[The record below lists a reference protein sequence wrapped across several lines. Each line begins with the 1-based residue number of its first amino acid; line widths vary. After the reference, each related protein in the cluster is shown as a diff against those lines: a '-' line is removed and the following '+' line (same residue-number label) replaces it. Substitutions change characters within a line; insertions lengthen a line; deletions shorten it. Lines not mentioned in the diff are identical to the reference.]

1 MESSTLILSYVGD
14 TAARIHG
21 PFKNP
26 EHSHAVFQRELCP
39 AGRVLQRRTMPEST
53 SDSIDPA
60 QHVPTIL
67 LVEDDP
73 GVSAL
78 LNATLERQGYGVTCA
93 GTLAAA
99 EAHLQRRG
107 DYDLVILD
115 RGLPD
120 GDGATLCPV
129 IRAIC
134 AHSYTLM
141 LTGDATPEAKVE
153 GFAFGADDYVT
164 KPFEHDE
171 LLARIRA
178 GLRIVELQK
187 ELLAS
192 NRRYEALSLTDSLTS
207 LGNRRAFDEEFASR
221 FEHAQ
226 RYSRPLSIALIDLDH
241 FKSVNDRSGHTA
253 GDGVLRGIAQI
264 IEHSTRRTDFP
275 ARIGGEEFAVLLPET
290 SLFEALHVAEKIRST
305 IDGATIRTEGAVH
318 QVTVSIGI
326 ANVPHSIVSSAKMLF
341 DAADQALYRAK
352 NRGRNRVECE
362 RRRVTVREGRQ
373 EMAEI
378 R

>member
-1 MESSTLILSYVGD
+1 
-14 TAARIHG
+14 
-21 PFKNP
+21 
-26 EHSHAVFQRELCP
+26 
-39 AGRVLQRRTMPEST
+39 MPDST
-53 SDSIDPA
+53 SDLIDPA
-60 QHVPTIL
+60 RHVPTIL

-73 GVSAL
+73 DVSAFL
-78 LNATLERQGYGVTCA
+78 SATLKRQGYAVTCA
-93 GTLAAA
+93 GNLAAA
-99 EAHLQRRG
+99 KASLQRTG

-120 GDGATLCPV
+120 GDGATLCAA
-129 IRAIC
+129 IRSIC
-134 AHSYTLM
+134 LYSYTLL
-141 LTGDATPEAKVE
+141 LTAEATAEAKVE

-164 KPFEHDE
+164 KPFEPEE

-221 FEHAQ
+221 FEYAQ
-226 RYSRPLSIALIDLDH
+226 RYVRPLSIALIDLDH
-241 FKSVNDRSGHTA
+241 FKSVNDLSGHIA
-253 GDGVLRGIAQI
+253 GDGVLRAVAHL

-275 ARIGGEEFAVLLPET
+275 ARVGGEEFAVLLPET

-305 IDGATIRTEGAVH
+305 IEGATIRTEGVVH
-318 QVTVSIGI
+318 QVTVSIGL
-326 ANVPHSIVSSAKMLF
+326 ANVPHSIVGNGKMLF
-341 DAADQALYRAK
+341 EAADQALYRAK

-362 RRRVTVREGRQ
+362 RRRVTIREGRQ
-373 EMAEI
+373 ERSEI
-378 R
+378 RQPSV